1 MNREHVCESPSAIQ
15 SNRRPSALNKSP
27 SLFYSHHNDML
38 CSVAT
43 IPRTAASFTCFCS
56 AQITPEMVCV
66 NELLQNS
73 EKAKVRIQR
82 RQDKVS
88 SRLKDPNRRRA
99 APPQTRRDVQRLRVR
114 QGKCLS
120 SFKKNKIK
128 RNTFRKEFSAT
139 HIGEFLIL
147 CPITKCL
154 IGNHQCLMWRSAAFI
169 MFVIIKMLFYVHR
182 GWRPSEIII
191 IIQCVCCELISLSI
205 LHHPYRRV
213 TQQDI
218 QDRNQSVFSGND
230 SAGTSQSNLINWKTC
245 ENWNPLVFGL
255 VLLFQALMQKEEL

>member
-1 MNREHVCESPSAIQ
+1 MNTSASLNQ

-43 IPRTAASFTCFCS
+43 IPCTAASFTCFCS

-73 EKAKVRIQR
+73 EKAKRGFGSVRVQR

-114 QGKCLS
+114 QEKCLS
-120 SFKKNKIK
+120 SLKKNKIK
-128 RNTFRKEFSAT
+128 INTFREEFSAT
-139 HIGEFLIL
+139 QIADVSVDRSFGSPPVTSRVSWSFKDPLWIL
-147 CPITKCL
+147 TFRC
-154 IGNHQCLMWRSAAFI
+154 
-169 MFVIIKMLFYVHR
+169 
-182 GWRPSEIII
+182 
-191 IIQCVCCELISLSI
+191 
-205 LHHPYRRV
+205 
-213 TQQDI
+213 
-218 QDRNQSVFSGND
+218 
-230 SAGTSQSNLINWKTC
+230 TSCDVSSR
-245 ENWNPLVFGL
+245 
-255 VLLFQALMQKEEL
+255 